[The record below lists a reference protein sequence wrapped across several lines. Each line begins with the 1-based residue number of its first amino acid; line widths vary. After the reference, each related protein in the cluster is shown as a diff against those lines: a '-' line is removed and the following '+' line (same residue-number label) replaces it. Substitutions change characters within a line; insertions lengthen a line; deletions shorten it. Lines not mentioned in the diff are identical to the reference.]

1 MLIVCEQSISNSKMA
16 TAIKTLI
23 FCLLYSAKL
32 CDAFFDFLPTSS
44 GLQNET
50 SNVGFVPVEFKID
63 VAKDVTNVAINV
75 TDDFDV
81 VSFDLNTDLLHDRAK
96 TDLSSD
102 PDPGRNKDQDP
113 VKDPIFKLDL
123 NPVKIRSNPA
133 SNIK

>member
-75 TDDFDV
+75 TDDFDAV
-81 VSFDLNTDLLHDRAK
+81 EGLVEEIPTSTVRPRRSRK
-96 TDLSSD
+96 TDKGKNHSS
-102 PDPGRNKDQDP
+102 
-113 VKDPIFKLDL
+113 
-123 NPVKIRSNPA
+123 
-133 SNIK
+133 